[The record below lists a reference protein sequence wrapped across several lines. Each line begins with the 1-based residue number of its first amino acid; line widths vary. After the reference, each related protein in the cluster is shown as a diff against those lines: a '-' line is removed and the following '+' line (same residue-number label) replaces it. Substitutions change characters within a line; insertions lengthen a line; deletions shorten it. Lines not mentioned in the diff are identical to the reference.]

1 MLLSNINMDK
11 LFNLLFV
18 LSFTWVVLYICLLF
32 FVAKVNEMT
41 YSEAF
46 YNTDADK
53 SVVTVFTVVYMIW
66 YLFNF

>member
-1 MLLSNINMDK
+1 MDK

-18 LSFTWVVLYICLLF
+18 LSFTWVIFYFCLLY

-46 YNTDADK
+46 YSTDPDK
-53 SVVTVFTVVYMIW
+53 SVATIFIVVYIIW